1 MKSTPLRVK
10 SSKRTRKLTTDLQEN
25 ESAPAEPSAGALC
38 HCGTVREPQTPDR
51 SPKEIRRM
59 EWERARNCQGVFKIT
74 PVGKHRKSPRRR
86 PASRS
91 PGLRVPAETE
101 RAVRQGSRPLRP
113 DPRRPAGVSP
123 GGGSKTAPPSLRT
136 AERFVA
142 SALRMF
148 QTSPCSIMAWA
159 TFKKPAMFAPAT
171 RLYPNPYSSAA
182 FAEASWILH
191 MISFSFLST
200 SFGVQL

>member
-25 ESAPAEPSAGALC
+25 ESDPAESSAGALC

-101 RAVRQGSRPLRP
+101 RALRQGSRPLRP
-113 DPRRPAGVSP
+113 DPPP
-123 GGGSKTAPPSLRT
+123 GGRKPWRGEAKPPRHPCGRRSGSLLLLCGCFR
-136 AERFVA
+136 
-142 SALRMF
+142 
-148 QTSPCSIMAWA
+148 Q
-159 TFKKPAMFAPAT
+159 APARSWLGQPSKSPRCS
-171 RLYPNPYSSAA
+171 RLPPGCTQIRIPPLPLPRRRGYC
-182 FAEASWILH
+182 
-191 MISFSFLST
+191 T
-200 SFGVQL
+200 

>member
-1 MKSTPLRVK
+1 M
-10 SSKRTRKLTTDLQEN
+10 TTDLQKN
-25 ESAPAEPSAGALC
+25 ESAPAESSAGALC

-59 EWERARNCQGVFKIT
+59 EWERARNCQGVFEIT
-74 PVGKHRKSPRRR
+74 PVRKHRKSPRRR

-101 RAVRQGSRPLRP
+101 RTGLAAGKPPVA
-113 DPRRPAGVSP
+113 PRAPAGVSP